1 MMKKQNDWYFSHIRM
16 KGEIQMEI
24 YDLMELAAQ
33 GYENRLMNVFYQ
45 NDLFKTRVIILEA
58 GGEIPACQMDTY
70 VMFYVVKGE
79 VLLRKNDETSVL
91 RENQVFITEPALLS
105 MTSESGAR
113 LMGIQIKVR
122 K

>member
-1 MMKKQNDWYFSHIRM
+1 
-16 KGEIQMEI
+16 MEI

-33 GYENRLMNVFYQ
+33 GYENRQMNVFYQ

-79 VLLRKNDETSVL
+79 VLLRKNEETSVL
-91 RENQVFITEPALLS
+91 KENQVFITEPALLS

-113 LMGIQIKVR
+113 LMGVQFKA
-122 K
+122 KK